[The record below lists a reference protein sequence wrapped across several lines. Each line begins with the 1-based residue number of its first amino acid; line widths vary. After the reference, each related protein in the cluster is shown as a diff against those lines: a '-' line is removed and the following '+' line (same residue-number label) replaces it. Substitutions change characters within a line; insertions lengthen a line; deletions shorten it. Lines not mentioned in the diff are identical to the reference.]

1 MKCVRKLPL
10 NSMQIELITP
20 EGSTYSGKADSITL
34 PSGSGELTI
43 LEHHIPLMTNLRS
56 GTVIIRK
63 DGEELFFAVSRGV
76 VQIEKH
82 GVHILADSAD
92 RTDDLQEEAIEAAKK
107 RAEELLVDRRNDSEG
122 FAEASALLE
131 RELAKLSSLRRL
143 RSRRRSL

>member
-1 MKCVRKLPL
+1 MH
-10 NSMQIELITP
+10 IELITP
-20 EGSTYSGKADSITL
+20 EGSTYSGTAESITL

-43 LEHHIPLMTNLRS
+43 LEHHIPLMTNLQS

-82 GVHILADSAD
+82 GVHILADTAD
-92 RTDDLQEEAIEAAKK
+92 RTADLQEELIEAAKK
-107 RAEELLVDRRNDSEG
+107 RAEELLLDRRKDSEG
-122 FAEASALLE
+122 FAEASAMLE

>member
-1 MKCVRKLPL
+1 MHIK
-10 NSMQIELITP
+10 LITP
-20 EGSTYSGKADSITL
+20 EGSTYSGQAVSVTL
-34 PSGSGELTI
+34 PSGMGELTI
-43 LEHHIPLMTNLRS
+43 LEHHIPLMTNLQA

-82 GVHILADSAD
+82 GIHILADTAD
-92 RTDDLQEEAIEAAKK
+92 RTETLQEEAIELAKK
-107 RAEELLVDRRNDSEG
+107 RAEELMSDRRRDSEG
-122 FAEASALLE
+122 FAEASAMLE